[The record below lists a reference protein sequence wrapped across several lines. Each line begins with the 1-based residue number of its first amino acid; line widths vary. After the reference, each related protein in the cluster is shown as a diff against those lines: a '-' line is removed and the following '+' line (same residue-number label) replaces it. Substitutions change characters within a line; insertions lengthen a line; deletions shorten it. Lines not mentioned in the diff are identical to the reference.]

1 LSGERLKLLGVVL
14 RTIDY
19 GEADRVVALL
29 TRERGKVSAF
39 ARGARAS
46 RRRFGG
52 ALEPFT
58 LLRLEARE
66 RRGSDLLALDS
77 AAVERGFAAIR
88 GDLARIACASYA
100 CDLARELVRDAEPHP
115 DLYGLLVEYLG
126 RLELSAPRPAGLR
139 AFELGALSVAG
150 FRPCLDACVRCG
162 GPPAPRARVLFHPD
176 AGGVLCGRCGA
187 GLGGEAP
194 QLGPDALA
202 WLVQL
207 QRGGLASAAEA
218 PPGRAGAE
226 AREALSRF
234 LEHHLGHRLASRRF
248 LDEVGPMLGG

>member
-1 LSGERLKLLGVVL
+1 MSGERLKLLGVVL

-19 GEADRVVALL
+19 GEADRIVALL
-29 TRERGKVSAF
+29 TRERGKVSVF
-39 ARGARAS
+39 ARGARSS

-66 RRGSDLLALDS
+66 RRGGDLLALDS
-77 AAVERGFAAIR
+77 VAVERGFGAIR
-88 GDLARIACASYA
+88 TDLARIACASYA
-100 CDLARELVRDAEPHP
+100 CELSRELVRDSEAHP
-115 DLYGLLVEYLG
+115 ELFALLVGYLG
-126 RLELSAPRPAGLR
+126 LLELSAPRPAGLR
-139 AFELGALSVAG
+139 AFELGALSAAG
-150 FRPCLDACVRCG
+150 LRPRLDACVRCG
-162 GPPAPRARVLFHPD
+162 GALDPTARALFHPE

-187 GLGGEAP
+187 GRGGEAP

-207 QRGGLASAAEA
+207 QRGGLGSEADA
-218 PPGRAGAE
+218 PPGRAAAE

-234 LEHHLGHRLASRRF
+234 IEHHLGRRLASRRF